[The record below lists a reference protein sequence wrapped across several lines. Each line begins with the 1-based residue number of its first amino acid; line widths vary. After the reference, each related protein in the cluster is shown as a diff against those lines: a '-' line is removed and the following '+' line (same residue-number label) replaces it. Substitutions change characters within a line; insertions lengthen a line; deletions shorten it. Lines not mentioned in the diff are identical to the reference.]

1 MTTTLP
7 SMNAYGKIQ
16 EILDK
21 AALAIK
27 PQKFTQSFLE
37 TKLNCKSTSDRA
49 IIPLL
54 IRMGFLSSD
63 RTTTS
68 LYSEFKNPTLKGTAI
83 AKGMRTAFK
92 DIFDMNL
99 YAYDASDAEIEGYV
113 TQITGFGSNDKKVKT
128 IAKTFQALKNMADFE
143 NEHKPDQSSEMP
155 TEGNLPPL
163 EGLNR
168 SSVDNPANGLKFS
181 YTINLNL
188 PETSDIEV
196 FDAIFSSVKKH
207 FYSGD

>member
-1 MTTTLP
+1 MNVSLP
-7 SMNAYGKIQ
+7 NMNAYGKIQ

-21 AALAIK
+21 AASAIK
-27 PQKFTQSFLE
+27 PQKFTQTFLE

-54 IRMGFLSSD
+54 IRMGFLNSD
-63 RTTTS
+63 RTTTL

-92 DIFDMNL
+92 DIFDMNH
-99 YAYDASDAEIEGYV
+99 YAYEASDAEIEGYV
-113 TQITGFGSNDKKVKT
+113 TQITGLESDNKRVKT
-128 IAKTFQALKNMADFE
+128 IAKTFQALKDMADFE
-143 NEHKPDQSSEMP
+143 KEHEPAQSLDMSV
-155 TEGNLPPL
+155 EGGTPPL
-163 EGLNR
+163 EAQKK
-168 SSVDNPANGLKFS
+168 SAFQNPANGLNFS

>member
-1 MTTTLP
+1 MTTLP
-7 SMNAYGKIQ
+7 NMNAYGKIN

-21 AALAIK
+21 ASVAIK
-27 PQKFTQSFLE
+27 PTKFTQAFLE

-54 IRMGFLSSD
+54 IKMGFLSSD
-63 RTTTS
+63 RTPTT
-68 LYSEFKNPTLKGTAI
+68 LYSEFKNPSLKSLAI
-83 AKGMRTAFK
+83 AKGVRTAFK
-92 DIFDMNL
+92 QIFDINT
-99 YAYDASDAEIEGYV
+99 YAYSASDSEIEGYI
-113 TQITGFGSNDKKVKT
+113 TQITGLESDHKRVKST
-128 IAKTFQALKNMADFE
+128 AKTFLALKNMSDFE
-143 NEHKPDQSSEMP
+143 KQLKPQEESNKEDPNTSHKTINEKLALSK
-155 TEGNLPPL
+155 T
-163 EGLNR
+163 GLN
-168 SSVDNPANGLKFS
+168 FS